1 MIALFSH
8 LSFAN
13 LKLLIIVVDDSGG
26 WAGCTGECDSL
37 VVGGKLDGSLAGD
50 GVRRV
55 EAGSSG
61 NGTEHGKVLQGHLT
75 GTILTWRERERN
87 REEKNQCVKNKI
99 MYMQMIYITMV
110 SWDYENLII
119 SYKFKV
125 YCRG

>member
-26 WAGCTGECDSL
+26 WTGGTSERDPL
-37 VVGGKLDGSLAGD
+37 VVGSKLDGSLAGD
-50 GVRRV
+50 GVRWV

-75 GTILTWRERERN
+75 GTILT
-87 REEKNQCVKNKI
+87 
-99 MYMQMIYITMV
+99 
-110 SWDYENLII
+110 
-119 SYKFKV
+119 
-125 YCRG
+125 